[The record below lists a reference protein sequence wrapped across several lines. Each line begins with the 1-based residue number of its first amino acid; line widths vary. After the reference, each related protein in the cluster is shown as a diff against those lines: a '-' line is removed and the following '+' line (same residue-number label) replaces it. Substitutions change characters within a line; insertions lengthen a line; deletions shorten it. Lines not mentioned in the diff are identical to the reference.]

1 MSSEFEY
8 EFLKILERLNHIPYH
23 RSDLLLEVEQELYGK
38 LQQVPEDISGLIVL
52 LKNQQMQG
60 NADKARALAHKIWKI
75 GGKISPY
82 MEHIYTELLLSLGM
96 LDMGLTILQPRF
108 SDLHN
113 NQDLF
118 GETFI
123 RFALLT
129 GNIHLLDKLIS
140 TSQAAGNFLLQ
151 EFVATYNQLDY
162 AEHFKNIQR
171 LVAETVKNHRLGFEY
186 ALYHDRGFT
195 DVSAIY
201 YTDIPLSQCLSA
213 TKSLNQKIE
222 GYHTSVG
229 VKRLYNYE
237 IKLNNISEHPEDAQA
252 KQKLYEE
259 NSKPTEISSS
269 ETDLAKDWGL

>member
-8 EFLKILERLNHIPYH
+8 EFLESLERLNHIPYH

-118 GETFI
+118 GETFGKICFIICAWFSNISFKVYGRKEFPDI
-123 RFALLT
+123 RFRNSLKEKPL
-129 GNIHLLDKLIS
+129 
-140 TSQAAGNFLLQ
+140 
-151 EFVATYNQLDY
+151 
-162 AEHFKNIQR
+162 R
-171 LVAETVKNHRLGFEY
+171 L
-186 ALYHDRGFT
+186 
-195 DVSAIY
+195 
-201 YTDIPLSQCLSA
+201 
-213 TKSLNQKIE
+213 
-222 GYHTSVG
+222 
-229 VKRLYNYE
+229 
-237 IKLNNISEHPEDAQA
+237 
-252 KQKLYEE
+252 
-259 NSKPTEISSS
+259 
-269 ETDLAKDWGL
+269 